1 MGFWEFA
8 LIALV
13 ATVVLGPDKL
23 PGAIRSVVKFKRQAS
38 QMFQGLSSEVNEQLR
53 VHELHENLKKAEQQG
68 MQNLSPEL
76 QQSVDELKQ
85 AAQSVN
91 ESVAPTTTTT
101 SATDIT
107 KQEND
112 SK

>member
-13 ATVVLGPDKL
+13 ATIVLGPDKL
-23 PGAIRSVVKFKRQAS
+23 PGAIRSVVKFKRQAT

-53 VHELHENLKKAEQQG
+53 IHELHENLKKAEQQG

-91 ESVAPTTTTT
+91 ESVEPST
-101 SATDIT
+101 SI
-107 KQEND
+107 KQSND
-112 SK
+112 NKE

>member
-13 ATVVLGPDKL
+13 ATIVLGPDKL
-23 PGAIRSVVKFKRQAS
+23 PGAIRSVVKFKRQAT

-53 VHELHENLKKAEQQG
+53 IHELHENLKKAEQQG

-91 ESVAPTTTTT
+91 ESVEP
-101 SATDIT
+101 SKSI
-107 KQEND
+107 KQSND
-112 SK
+112 NKE

>member
-13 ATVVLGPDKL
+13 ATIVLGPDKL
-23 PGAIRSVVKFKRQAS
+23 PGAIRSVVKFTRQAT
-38 QMFQGLSSEVNEQLR
+38 QMFPGLSSEVNEQLR
-53 VHELHENLKKAEQQG
+53 IHELHENLKKAEQQG

-91 ESVAPTTTTT
+91 ESVEP
-101 SATDIT
+101 SKSI
-107 KQEND
+107 KQSND
-112 SK
+112 NKE